1 LKFKT
6 WNLKFRKADRMLKR
20 HSLPILLLLLTAV
33 AVTSADAYACVGRKL
48 VLGSV
53 ETDRPGMVTRI
64 LSILIHERTGTTVE
78 VKFFSDRDSLLE
90 AVSKSKVDLYVDHV
104 DSAIDRLRI
113 EVPSREIGERFK
125 AVKRRFEEER
135 NLVWLKPMGFIGI
148 DEGGRPLGPASVV
161 VHKDTLK
168 KFPALPRLLEKI
180 GTRVVLD
187 DASLDSLVGKARSGN
202 PARVARD
209 YLKEVKLI

>member
-1 LKFKT
+1 MPNRRLF
-6 WNLKFRKADRMLKR
+6 
-20 HSLPILLLLLTAV
+20 PVLLLLLIAITI
-33 AVTSADAYACVGRKL
+33 TSVNAHACVGRKL

-53 ETDRPGMVTRI
+53 ETARPGMVTRI

-78 VKFFSDRDSLLE
+78 VKFFTDRAKLLT
-90 AVSKSKVDLYVDHV
+90 AVKKGKVDLYVDYV
-104 DSAIDRLRI
+104 DSAVERLKVK
-113 EVPSREIGERFK
+113 VPSTENVERFK
-125 AVKRRFEEER
+125 AVKRRFEEEL
-135 NLVWLKPMGFIGI
+135 NLIWLKPMGYSGI
-148 DEGGRPLGPASVV
+148 DADGRSLGPASTV

-187 DASLDSLVGKARSGN
+187 DGRLDNLVGKSRSEK
-202 PARVARD
+202 PAKVARN